1 MLPVIACT
9 SRVARTAIRSAGR
22 DAQDVREDAFD
33 VSRARVQR
41 IRHVR
46 APARSLAESMSMH
59 RQRVIEPNVMGR
71 GAYVSWYA
79 ENADERSSASGCRLH
94 VAPLV
99 MQATSTL
106 QRGNAFRVSGKNL
119 RVSV

>member
-1 MLPVIACT
+1 MHIARRAHRDT
-9 SRVARTAIRSAGR
+9 LGRTRCAGR
-22 DAQDVREDAFD
+22 PCGCIRCLP
-33 VSRARVQR
+33 RARVQR
-41 IRHVR
+41 IRYVR
-46 APARSLAESMSMH
+46 APARSLAESMPMH

-99 MQATSTL
+99 MQATWTP
-106 QRGNAFRVSGKNL
+106 QRGNAFRVSG
-119 RVSV
+119 